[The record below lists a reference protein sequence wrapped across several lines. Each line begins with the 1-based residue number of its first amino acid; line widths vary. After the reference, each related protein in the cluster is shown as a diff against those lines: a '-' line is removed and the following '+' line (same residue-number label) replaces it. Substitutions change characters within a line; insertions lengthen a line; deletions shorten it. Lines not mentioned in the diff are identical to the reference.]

1 MKRLQGYQEIDQT
14 GLSSIPLFSTPKMG
28 LWSDWCWITDHTAT
42 AESLFDLRDILIHA
56 VLKLS

>member
-28 LWSDWCWITDHTAT
+28 LWSDWYWIAGHAAT
-42 AESLFDLRDILIHA
+42 AESLFDLGEIFVYT